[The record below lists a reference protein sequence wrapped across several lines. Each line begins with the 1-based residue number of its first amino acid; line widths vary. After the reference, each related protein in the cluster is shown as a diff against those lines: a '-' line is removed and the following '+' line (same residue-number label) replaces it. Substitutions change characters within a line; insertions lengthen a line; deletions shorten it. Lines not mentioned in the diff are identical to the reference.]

1 MSDPSI
7 LAIDTAGSQCSVA
20 LLHAG
25 KRQHLSGQGPRMHA
39 REVLPL
45 TEQLL
50 AHEGI
55 AMADLDAVAII
66 RGPGSFTG
74 LRIGVAVAQGLAYA
88 AGLAVISVS
97 SLRLLAWKALQE
109 HPSHMALS
117 IMRGKPGEYYW
128 GGYQQDESTGTLQLL
143 VEEQPGPAPMP
154 ETAAAFYAVD
164 SSRRLLAGEAWDDE
178 VLRSAKTASG
188 AAVCWT
194 GFCDALDLLTLAE
207 QDYLQGRGLL
217 PEELRPFYLR
227 EDMAYR
233 KVERAVAE
241 RGDND

>member
-25 KRQHLSGQGPRMHA
+25 KHQHLCGQGPRLHA

-50 AHEGI
+50 AHEGMAI
-55 AMADLDAVAII
+55 ADLDAVAII

-128 GGYQQDESTGTLQLL
+128 GAYQQDAAVDDLQLL
-143 VEEQPGPAPMP
+143 VEEQPGPAPVP
-154 ETAAAFYAVD
+154 ETAAAFYAID
-164 SSRRLLAGEAWDDE
+164 PSRRLLAGEAWNDE
-178 VLRSAKTASG
+178 LLRDVKAASG

-194 GFCDALDLLTLAE
+194 GSCDARDLLVLAE
-207 QDYLQGRGLL
+207 QDYRQGRVLS

-233 KVERAVAE
+233 KVEKALGE
-241 RGDND
+241 RSADD